1 MVWGYLVRKYSQQI
15 SIGYNARLA
24 VIILWG
30 PRMDL
35 PSNGYPKRSP
45 GVSHGS
51 LFYALAPYGCKPLFR
66 PPSSNIITVL
76 GAHGKCSQSLP
87 LPGEP
92 STETRESIISG
103 VLLLLCSRTKALR
116 YDDAHA
122 SPLAPTLD

>member
-45 GVSHGS
+45 GVSNGS

-66 PPSSNIITVL
+66 PPTSNIINSPRSSWQML
-76 GAHGKCSQSLP
+76 SICALARGAVY
-87 LPGEP
+87 
-92 STETRESIISG
+92 R
-103 VLLLLCSRTKALR
+103 
-116 YDDAHA
+116 DASVYH
-122 SPLAPTLD
+122 